1 MHEKPSFKVVFY
13 RESLGLGKSGFASF
27 VGNNP
32 KSNKRKF
39 QRGISNQNSIY
50 KKGIFF

>member
-1 MHEKPSFKVVFY
+1 MHEKPSFKVKKIVFY

-27 VGNNP
+27 VDNIRIP

-39 QRGISNQNSIY
+39 QRGISN
-50 KKGIFF
+50 